1 MLALAFAGCACRAAF
16 HAGVAAA
23 LSEARLPVALTAGA
37 SSGSLIAVGV
47 AAGRGAEL
55 PAVWRRLG
63 GRSIVSLRRIVANRS
78 PFDMSTL
85 VRTTLEES
93 LGAVAGRADLRGHAV
108 EGLVTAT
115 RLRDLRPRL
124 FSTRDEPDMIAPLLA
139 SCFFPLLYG
148 RTVRVRGELYV
159 DGGLR
164 DNLPLE
170 ALVQRG
176 AREIIA
182 VVARPD
188 GTALKTLVQQRW
200 RPRAAGAKVYVIA
213 PSREL
218 QIRSWDLDQG
228 RIERAL
234 EEGHRQGRRFVA
246 EWVAPH
252 PSAP

>member
-23 LSEARLPVALTAGA
+23 LTEARLPVALTAGA

-47 AAGRGAEL
+47 AAGRGSEL

-63 GRSIVSLRRIVANRS
+63 GRSLVSLRRIVTNRS

-85 VRTTLEES
+85 VRRTLEES
-93 LGAVAGRADLRGHAV
+93 LGAVAGRADLRAHAI
-108 EGLVTAT
+108 EGLVSAT
-115 RLRDLRPRL
+115 RLHDLRPRL

-148 RTVRVRGELYV
+148 RTVRVRGEVYV

-170 ALVQRG
+170 ALVQKG

-188 GTALKTLVQQRW
+188 GTALKTPWQKRW
-200 RPRAAGAKVYVIA
+200 RPEVAGARVHVIA
-213 PSREL
+213 PSRPL
-218 QIRSWDLDQG
+218 AIGAWDLDAG

-234 EEGHRQGRRFVA
+234 DDGHRQARRFLG
-246 EWVAPH
+246 
-252 PSAP
+252 